1 MGVFLYGDAS
11 GNNRTG
17 IHDTKTYFHDVLKGF
32 DIYANAVEKRVPN
45 SNPRYDK
52 IAKGAM
58 GRKTFLNAVLSGAL
72 PVDFQIDPSCTELI
86 SDLRQCTQDAN
97 GKLAKPKNKEG
108 HEERGHALQ
117 ALEYFICHD
126 KSIGKLA
133 LL

>member
-1 MGVFLYGDAS
+1 
-11 GNNRTG
+11 
-17 IHDTKTYFHDVLKGF
+17 
-32 DIYANAVEKRVPN
+32 
-45 SNPRYDK
+45 
-52 IAKGAM
+52 M

-72 PVDFQIDPSCTELI
+72 PVDFQIDPTCTELI
-86 SDLRQCTQDAN
+86 ADLRQCTQDAN

-133 LL
+133 LLW